1 MSESQNN
8 IAEFR
13 QAFDIIDKNKDGV
26 ITVDDL
32 YELMKSFGQELSH
45 NELKDMIRHADADGN
60 DEVDFTEFM
69 ALLTRQLK
77 QNDITDELKSAFQL
91 FDKNGDGFIT
101 KADLAPVMQTLGY
114 DTSSE
119 FLRKLINDGD
129 RDRDGKISFV
139 EFCNLMVG
147 N

>member
-101 KADLAPVMQTLGY
+101 KVDLAPVMQTLGY